1 MTEFL
6 DYMEEQ
12 RKRLIGQL
20 RIVNDCTDWLR
31 KGEIIQIMDINIDQM
46 YVKSLNSNDAG
57 WIWNETIIVCSDKI
71 EGGV

>member
-20 RIVNDCTDWLR
+20 RIVKDYAAWLR
-31 KGEIIQIMDINIDQM
+31 KGEIIQIMDINIGQM
-46 YVKSLNSNDAG
+46 YVKSLNSNDSG
-57 WIWNETIIVCSDKI
+57 WIWNETVIVCSDEI

>member
-1 MTEFL
+1 MTEL
-6 DYMEEQ
+6 IDYMEEQ

-20 RIVNDCTDWLR
+20 RIVNDYTAWLR
-31 KGEIIQIMDINIDQM
+31 KGEIIQIIDINIGQM

-57 WIWNETIIVCSDKI
+57 WIWNETVIMCSDKI

>member
-6 DYMEEQ
+6 DYIEEQ

-20 RIVNDCTDWLR
+20 RIVNDCTNWLK

-57 WIWNETIIVCSDKI
+57 WIWSETVIVCSDKI

>member
-20 RIVNDCTDWLR
+20 RIVTDYAAWLR
-31 KGEIIQIMDINIDQM
+31 KGEIIQIMDINIGQM

-57 WIWNETIIVCSDKI
+57 WIWNETVILCSDEI